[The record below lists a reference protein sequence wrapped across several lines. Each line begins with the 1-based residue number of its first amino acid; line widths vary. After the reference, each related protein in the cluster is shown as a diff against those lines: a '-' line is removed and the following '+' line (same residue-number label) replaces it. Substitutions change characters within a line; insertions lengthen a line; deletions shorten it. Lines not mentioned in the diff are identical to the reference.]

1 MNKMTLKEIQ
11 QTELEIMIQFDKIAR
26 KYGLKYSLC
35 AGTLLGAVRH
45 QGFIP
50 WDDDIDVSMPRPD
63 YEKLIRLNRKQ
74 KLWPAH
80 LHLSSFEDGT
90 LDSPY
95 CKLFDSRTKIVE
107 HNYTQKDVSSLWIDI
122 FPVDGLPAD
131 VKKKKSHYRWAMTL
145 CRMNV
150 AAVVKNGYGSSRLV
164 ILIKDIFMKPFAK
177 LVGRR
182 RIAKSQRKHAL
193 KYRYGKAPECGMVT
207 WAYDGPGQALTVSE
221 YETLVELPF
230 EGHSFFAMSAWDKN
244 LSGIFGDYMQLPP
257 EEDRI
262 THELEAYRV

>member
-1 MNKMTLKEIQ
+1 MDRGRINRIRR
-11 QTELEIMIQFDKIAR
+11 ISCVA
-26 KYGLKYSLC
+26 LC
-35 AGTLLGAVRH
+35 LVLFIGCLTGSGTVDTAKAKTSTYWIHAYCEGSGVAN
-45 QGFIP
+45 
-50 WDDDIDVSMPRPD
+50 SK
-63 YEKLIRLNRKQ
+63 KLVVK
-74 KLWPAH
+74 
-80 LHLSSFEDGT
+80 
-90 LDSPY
+90 
-95 CKLFDSRTKIVE
+95 
-107 HNYTQKDVSSLWIDI
+107 
-122 FPVDGLPAD
+122 AD